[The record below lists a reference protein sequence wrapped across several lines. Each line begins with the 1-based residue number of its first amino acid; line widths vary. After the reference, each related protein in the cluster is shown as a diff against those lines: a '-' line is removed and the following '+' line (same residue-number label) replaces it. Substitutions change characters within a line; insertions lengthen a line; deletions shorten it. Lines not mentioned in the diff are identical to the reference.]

1 MTRKRNLKN
10 RIHTP
15 PDVQQ
20 QHADHLANIANM
32 LSQEQTGN
40 HGVMYP
46 NGRPNISQ
54 VRDLEQ
60 AMQQPFNDPRV
71 MLPNPSAS
79 APFDR
84 TEPLDRVAK
93 NEAFGFQVQPDRI
106 IDLPPGDAGAGQSV
120 YRRTHIFARLN
131 ASTAPDD
138 PVAGNPFDKAIGMAT
153 YRSSDCRPRFWHISF
168 FGIGVQRVANNVP
181 LSPLTNN
188 EILSQQLDPVTNNVL
203 PTGRF
208 IPSISQMKGRIMVF
222 DESVQR
228 FYDVD
233 VLGNRSLDIYAW
245 GVTAFILAP
254 GNNYDGQPDQSAYE
268 VNAQNGG
275 TPIPQTQ
282 LEGLVE
288 DSLIGV
294 RIVPI
299 VINSTQNTENRTI
312 TVVTPGGADPGPTR
326 VPIPPGTL
334 RVQVLCHDGAT
345 VAATYRLE
353 FDAGDDGTFLGRS
366 DLGLLE
372 FNTGQA
378 RTDLMLV
385 PNCSQIIIN
394 PPVAPPLVG
403 TVGWSFIFVVEAQ

>member
-10 RIHTP
+10 RITTP
-15 PDVQQ
+15 PGVAQQ
-20 QHADHLANIANM
+20 QAEHMANIANM
-32 LSQEQTGN
+32 LSGEQTGN
-40 HGVMYP
+40 NGVIYP
-46 NGRPNISQ
+46 DGRLSISQ
-54 VRDLEQ
+54 VRDLER
-60 AMQQPFNDPRV
+60 AQQRQFNESQV
-71 MLPNPSAS
+71 GLPNPSRN
-79 APFDR
+79 APFDKMEQLGR
-84 TEPLDRVAK
+84 EAK
-93 NEAFGFQVQPDRI
+93 NEAFGFQVQPERL
-106 IDLPPGDAGAGQSV
+106 IDLPPGDAGAGKSV

-131 ASTAPDD
+131 ASTAPSA

-181 LSPLTNN
+181 LDPLSNN
-188 EILSQQLDPVTNNVL
+188 EILSQQLDPVDNNIL

-208 IPSISQMKGRIMVF
+208 VPAISQMKGRIMAF
-222 DESVQR
+222 DESGQR

-254 GNNYDGQPDQSAYE
+254 GNNYAGVPEQSAYE
-268 VNAQNGG
+268 VNTQNGG
-275 TPIPQTQ
+275 TVVPQTQ

-294 RIVPI
+294 RIMPI

-312 TVVTPGGADPGPTR
+312 TVVTPGGAGVVDPTR

-334 RVQVLCHDGAT
+334 RVQVLCHDGPL
-345 VAATYRLE
+345 VAPLYTLQ

-372 FNTGQA
+372 FNPTQA

-385 PNCSQIIIN
+385 PNCAQIIIT
-394 PPVAPPLVG
+394 PPADPG
-403 TVGWSFIFVVEAQ
+403 IVGWSFIFVVEAQ

>member
-10 RIHTP
+10 KMHMPQSVRE
-15 PDVQQ
+15 
-20 QHADHLANIANM
+20 QHDASMSALESM
-32 LSQEQTGN
+32 LMQEQTGN

-46 NGRPNISQ
+46 DGRPNISQ
-54 VRDLEQ
+54 VRDLER

-71 MLPNPSAS
+71 MLPNPTAE

-84 TEPLDRVAK
+84 TRPQGRVAK
-93 NEAFGFQVQPDRI
+93 NEALGFQVQPDRL

-131 ASTAPDD
+131 ASTAPDA

-153 YRSSDCRPRFWHISF
+153 YRSSDCRPRFWHVSF
-168 FGIGVQRVANNVP
+168 FGIGVQRVANNVA
-181 LSPLTNN
+181 LEPLTNN
-188 EILSQQLDPVTNNVL
+188 EILSQQFDPITNNIA

-208 IPSISQMKGRIMVF
+208 VPAISQLKGRIMAF
-222 DESVQR
+222 DESGQR

-254 GNNYDGQPDQSAYE
+254 GNFYEGFPEQAAYE
-268 VNAQNGG
+268 VNTQNGG
-275 TPIPQTQ
+275 LPTPQTA

-288 DSLIGV
+288 DTLMGV

-312 TVVTPGGADPGPTR
+312 TVVTPGGAGVVADTR

-334 RVQVLCHDGAT
+334 KVQVICHEAFA
-345 VAATYRLE
+345 VASTYTLV

-366 DLGLLE
+366 DLGILD
-372 FNTGQA
+372 FNPLQS
-378 RTDLMLV
+378 RTDLVEV
-385 PNCSQIIIN
+385 PNSAQIIIR
-394 PPVAPPLVG
+394 PPNDPG
-403 TVGWSFIFVVEAQ
+403 IVGWSFIFVVEAQ

>member
-1 MTRKRNLKN
+1 MTKKRNLKN
-10 RIHTP
+10 RIQTP
-15 PDVQQ
+15 PEVHRQQ
-20 QHADHLANIANM
+20 AEHMANIAAM
-32 LSQEQTGN
+32 LSAEQTGN
-40 HGVMYP
+40 HGVLYP

-54 VRDLEQ
+54 VRDLER

-71 MLPNPSAS
+71 MLPNPSAG

-84 TEPLDRVAK
+84 TEPLGRNAK
-93 NEAFGFQVQPDRI
+93 NEAFGFQTQPDRI
-106 IDLPPGDAGAGQSV
+106 IDLPPGDAGAGKSV

-131 ASTAPDD
+131 ASTAPDA

-181 LSPLTNN
+181 LDPLSNN
-188 EILSQQLDPVTNNVL
+188 EILSEQLDPVTNNIA

-208 IPSISQMKGRIMVF
+208 VPAISQMKGRIMAF
-222 DESVQR
+222 DESGQR

-245 GVTAFILAP
+245 GVTAFILVP
-254 GNNYDGQPDQSAYE
+254 GNNYEGVPEQSGYE
-268 VNAQNGG
+268 VNTQNGG
-275 TPIPQTQ
+275 IAVPQTQ

-312 TVVTPGGADPGPTR
+312 TVVTPGGAGVVAPTR

-334 RVQVLCHDGAT
+334 RVQVLCHDGAA
-345 VAATYRLE
+345 VAALYTLQ

-372 FNTGQA
+372 FNPGQA

-385 PNCSQIIIN
+385 PNAAQIIIT
-394 PPVAPPLVG
+394 PPNDPG
-403 TVGWSFIFVVEAQ
+403 IVGWSFIFVVEAQ